1 MGGSEEDAD
10 GGGRREDAEDDQAE
24 PVNHLDRQLHGKLLS
39 VMENKY
45 SSLPSCKSNL
55 SGVEEQANQNRD
67 VIMWLS
73 ALCNH
78 NVCNF

>member
-24 PVNHLDRQLHGKLLS
+24 PVDHLDRQLHGKLLS

-55 SGVEEQANQNRD
+55 SGMHGGAGK
-67 VIMWLS
+67 S
-73 ALCNH
+73 KP
-78 NVCNF
+78 

>member
-55 SGVEEQANQNRD
+55 SGMHGGAGK
-67 VIMWLS
+67 S
-73 ALCNH
+73 KP
-78 NVCNF
+78 